1 MVDDLTAILRLR
13 PVDLDLERGLLGGLG
28 FLPVASVDLSDS
40 DALLLAASA
49 LSQGSSKISI
59 WKDFSK
65 ASLKQLIGKW
75 ITKFRFQVV
84 VLNRELFK

>member
-1 MVDDLTAILRLR
+1 MTFTFLLLFTCDLVFLEAAVMVDDLTAILRLR

-59 WKDFSK
+59 
-65 ASLKQLIGKW
+65 
-75 ITKFRFQVV
+75 
-84 VLNRELFK
+84 